1 MSVGASSTLT
11 QLEEDFKEL
20 QLEARSLG
28 AVKSQEEIEKLTVD
42 EQLRGID
49 RAVYLLSSGQ
59 EVQQISV
66 INQLPDLLRD
76 NNADCMRRV
85 VPKVREVL
93 HLAQAEMQL
102 AASSAFLQILQK
114 ELVPVQ
120 NYTQTF
126 LQTILMSVDSRDPDV
141 AGAWLDTLLDV
152 IDLLPKDVIKKD
164 VLAIAVAKGQL
175 SQSVQ
180 SRLAC
185 CKILGK
191 IATKFD
197 PFVIKKEILP
207 VVQSLCQD
215 VDYEVRGCM
224 CRQLDP
230 VARGLGLEA
239 TKSAILPELVE
250 LTNDEESHVRLAGL
264 ETVVNMISL
273 LDDDT
278 CTNTI
283 VPLVC
288 KFCQQAMESG
298 DSTLPV
304 VAKQLGKLCHG
315 LSANLTQDQR
325 TWLIDFY
332 KKLCKLGQQKKSNKE
347 DNSPTTKVP
356 VSSAKTPVTSPT
368 KASVS
373 ASTKTV
379 SSPTKV
385 SVPQPPRAPVSSPPP
400 PKPAVPLYEQLSI
413 TELFKQDSHEEC
425 RQNAAFNFPAL
436 VLFGNPKS
444 FKSQL
449 YPAFTALCTDPSV
462 NVRKSVAAGFH
473 EVAKLLGPDV
483 ASVQNDFIT
492 LLNDDSI
499 DVLKGLVPTIPEVL
513 GLFAQAGVSQQEG
526 KQTPVPLTDV
536 IPALIACDCVVT
548 ASNNWRLQA
557 DLMDQLS
564 CLHKIFTSEQIH
576 QKFIPLLFKK
586 LSSARALPVRH
597 AAARTLLI
605 LIRYNHR
612 LEQRQDMCFRII
624 EDFCHGRSCHQRFLF
639 IDVCKIVMELF
650 SKTFF
655 KEYFFEFLLALA
667 SDPVANVRLRLCR
680 ILPALKGLLKLPTD
694 RNLLQQL
701 DSSVRM
707 ILINE
712 KDRDVEDAI
721 RLSVEELDKTQVQM
735 ESVMRRSYFDE
746 DIVDR
751 RKEKEELELIELE
764 EKERKEEEAKMAKD
778 KKKDKKDG
786 TSRIPAP
793 KRQTKIPTA
802 SKEKIGSGN
811 QAARKGATASSN
823 TSVKSAGS
831 SVGVSNKSSKTAS
844 STAQS
849 KGANSSVTGSP
860 RLGQRPVPNGATKD
874 RRASG
879 PPAPGTT
886 AARTSRTTGTSSP
899 QVNNMTRDSATKK
912 LPNRA
917 KPSSTKS

>member
-347 DNSPTTKVP
+347 DNSPTTK
-356 VSSAKTPVTSPT
+356 
-368 KASVS
+368 
-373 ASTKTV
+373 
-379 SSPTKV
+379 
-385 SVPQPPRAPVSSPPP
+385 
-400 PKPAVPLYEQLSI
+400 VPLYEQLSI

-899 QVNNMTRDSATKK
+899 QETALRKNSLTG
-912 LPNRA
+912 
-917 KPSSTKS
+917 PSQAVRKVSSGSIPVGSTKRKSSLGK